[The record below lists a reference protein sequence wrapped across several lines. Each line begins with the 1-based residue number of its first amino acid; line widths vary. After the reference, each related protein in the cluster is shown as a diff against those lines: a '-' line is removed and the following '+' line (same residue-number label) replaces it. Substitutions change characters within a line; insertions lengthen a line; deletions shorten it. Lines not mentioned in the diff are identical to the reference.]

1 MIDVITVSG
10 LLIVV
15 GLGLLAGCVRLFWID
30 HEEAA
35 EAERRQRLDALMGLS
50 ESKPTRA
57 AGSNPRRIG

>member
-15 GLGLLAGCVRLFWID
+15 GLGLLAGSVWAYWRD
-30 HEEAA
+30 A
-35 EAERRQRLDALMGLS
+35 EQVAEDERRQRLDALMGLS